1 MASAQ
6 SKATAV
12 WHGDLMTGNGEVS
25 LASGVVKDTE
35 VSWATRTERDG
46 ANANKTS
53 PEELIAGALASCF
66 EMGLSNGLSGNGTP
80 PDELRTTATATFEV
94 GAGGVKIS
102 SIHLDLEGKVP
113 GISAEDFE
121 RLAQEAK
128 VGCPVSGALK
138 GNVEITLSAK
148 LAN

>member
-1 MASAQ
+1 MPTAR

-12 WHGDLMTGNGEVS
+12 WHGDLMKGSGLLS
-25 LASGVVKDTE
+25 LESGVITDKP
-35 VSWATRTERDG
+35 VSWAARTERDG
-46 ANANKTS
+46 GTSGKTS

-66 EMGLSNGLSGNGTP
+66 EMALSNNLGSNGTP

-94 GAGGVKIS
+94 GSGGVKIS

-113 GISAEDFE
+113 GMSAEDFE
-121 RLAQEAK
+121 RFANDAK
-128 VGCPVSGALK
+128 SGCPVSGALK

-148 LAN
+148 LAG